1 MSCLNCRKCAAALFV
16 AWSAMFAGCGVGDV
30 PAPTEYKT
38 WDAKEGAFRIQYPAD
53 WEAAGGG
60 KQGTQWAKFTKGGAM
75 IKVGVGLAGSLIGDI
90 ASGGLA
96 SAHAGGSGDEMG
108 LTKEQQEAL
117 APVTRVH
124 ELRKEEMA
132 KEHSDYKE
140 LTASNISC
148 KLGPARKGEF
158 TALGG
163 LGGKLHGYH
172 VTILGHNLRVS
183 VVCTCPESNWA
194 VLQPAFDKII
204 SDLDSS
210 PSR

>member
-1 MSCLNCRKCAAALFV
+1 MSHLDCCKSAAALLV
-16 AWSAMFAGCGVGDV
+16 GWSLVFAGCGVGDI
-30 PAPTEYKT
+30 PAPTEFKT
-38 WDAKEGAFRIQYPAD
+38 WDAKEGAFRVLYPAD

-75 IKVGVGLAGSLIGDI
+75 IKVGVGVAGSLIGDI

-96 SAHAGGSGDEMG
+96 SANVAGDETG

-132 KEHSDYKE
+132 QEYGDYQE
-140 LTASNISC
+140 TTASNISC

-158 TALGG
+158 TAAGG
-163 LGGKLHGYH
+163 FGGKLHGYH

-204 SDLDSS
+204 GELDSS